1 MEFKLHVVERYT
13 RQDTATMVN
22 EITIDDPM
30 MYARR
35 WTVSFTAPARPDE
48 EVMEYICQENQ
59 KDSQRLQG
67 PAIRDIPRR
76 RPNAPSK

>member
-1 MEFKLHVVERYT
+1 
-13 RQDTATMVN
+13 
-22 EITIDDPM
+22 M

-35 WTVSFTAPARPDE
+35 WTVSFTARARPDE

-59 KDSQRLQG
+59 KDSQRLEG